1 MSKPFITRFAPSPT
15 GLLHLGHAF
24 SALLAYRSAQKNNG
38 AFFLRIEDIDT
49 TRCRPE
55 FEEAIYRD
63 LAWLG
68 LTWETPVRRQSEH
81 FDVYQKTL
89 DQLDEKGVLYPCF
102 CSRAEIRREIKNS
115 SGAPHGPEGPLYPG
129 TCRNLSQEEKAH
141 NIKNDLPFAVRLDTE
156 KALKLVGENLFFNEK
171 GTKTKADPQNLGDVV
186 LARKESPSS
195 YHLSVVVDDHLQG
208 ISHIIR
214 GQDLFH
220 TTPVHCLLQKLL
232 DYQTPEYHHHDLLL
246 GPDGK
251 RLAKRDQSITLETL
265 KKDGRT
271 IPEIEK
277 LIADFGGALEE
288 LPF

>member
-24 SALLAYRSAQKNNG
+24 SALLAYRSTQKNNG
-38 AFFLRIEDIDT
+38 AFILRIEDIDT
-49 TRCRPE
+49 TRCRSE

-63 LAWLG
+63 LSWLG

-81 FDVYQKTL
+81 FEVYQKTL
-89 DQLDEKGVLYPCF
+89 THLEQKGVLYPCF

-115 SGAPHGPEGPLYPG
+115 TNAPHGPEGPLYPG
-129 TCRNLSQEEKAH
+129 TCRNLSPEEKAH
-141 NIKNDLPFAVRLDTE
+141 NKKKDLPFAVRLDTE

-171 GTKTKADPQNLGDVV
+171 GSKTKAEPKNLGDVV

-208 ISHIIR
+208 ITHIIR
-214 GQDLFH
+214 GEDLFH
-220 TTPVHCLLQKLL
+220 TTPIHCLLQALL
-232 DYQTPEYHHHDLLL
+232 GFATPEYHHHVLLI
-246 GPDGK
+246 GEDGK
-251 RLAKRDQSITLETL
+251 RFAKRENSVTLENL
-265 KKDGRT
+265 KNEGNT
-271 IPEIEK
+271 ISEIED
-277 LIADFGGALEE
+277 LIAGCGGSFEE